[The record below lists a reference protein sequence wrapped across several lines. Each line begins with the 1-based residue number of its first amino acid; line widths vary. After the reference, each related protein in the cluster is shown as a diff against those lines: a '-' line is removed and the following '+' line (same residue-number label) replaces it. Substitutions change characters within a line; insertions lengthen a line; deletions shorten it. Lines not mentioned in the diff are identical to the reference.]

1 MSFDVL
7 QEKIREMKNPTVAGL
22 DARLEYVP
30 PHIRAEMIEAYGET
44 RKAAAEAIYTFNC
57 GLMDALADIVPAVKP
72 QAAYYENLGWEG
84 MEMLE
89 RTIQY
94 AKQKGFFV
102 IADIKRGDIGSTA
115 TAYAEGWLGKTTV
128 GESKLAGFD
137 ADCVTVNGYMG
148 SDAVKPF
155 LTVAE
160 EEDKCLFVLVRTS
173 NPSAVELQD
182 MVAGDR
188 VVYTVMAE
196 LVERWGKGTQGSK
209 YGFSRVGA
217 VTGATYPSDLRRLRK
232 QMPNTFFLVPGY
244 GAQGGTAED
253 VAYAFD
259 PYGRGAIVNSSRGI
273 MCAWQKTGQDGRDY
287 AEAARQAALAMRD
300 DIRAVTPIL

>member
-1 MSFDVL
+1 
-7 QEKIREMKNPTVAGL
+7 
-22 DARLEYVP
+22 
-30 PHIRAEMIEAYGET
+30 
-44 RKAAAEAIYTFNC
+44 
-57 GLMDALADIVPAVKP
+57 
-72 QAAYYENLGWEG
+72 
-84 MEMLE
+84 
-89 RTIQY
+89 
-94 AKQKGFFV
+94 
-102 IADIKRGDIGSTA
+102 
-115 TAYAEGWLGKTTV
+115 
-128 GESKLAGFD
+128 
-137 ADCVTVNGYMG
+137 MG

>member
-30 PHIRAEMIEAYGET
+30 PHIRAEMIAAYGET

-94 AKQKGFFV
+94 AN
-102 IADIKRGDIGSTA
+102 
-115 TAYAEGWLGKTTV
+115 AEGWLGKTTV
-128 GESKLAGFD
+128 GESRLAGFD

>member
-7 QEKIREMKNPTVAGL
+7 QEKIRGMKNPTVAGL
-22 DARLEYVP
+22 DARLAYVP
-30 PHIRAEMIEAYGET
+30 PHLRAEMIDAYGPT

-57 GLMDALADIVPAVKP
+57 GLMDALSDIVPAVKP

-89 RTIQY
+89 RTIRY
-94 AKQKGFFV
+94 AKEKGFFV

-128 GESKLAGFD
+128 GAEKLPGFD

-196 LVERWGKGTQGSK
+196 LVERWGKDTQGSK

-273 MCAWQKTGQDGRDY
+273 MCPGVCPGHAGRHPFSDAGSVRRKEELY
-287 AEAARQAALAMRD
+287 AH
-300 DIRAVTPIL
+300 

>member
-1 MSFDVL
+1 M
-7 QEKIREMKNPTVAGL
+7 
-22 DARLEYVP
+22 
-30 PHIRAEMIEAYGET
+30 
-44 RKAAAEAIYTFNC
+44 
-57 GLMDALADIVPAVKP
+57 
-72 QAAYYENLGWEG
+72 
-84 MEMLE
+84 
-89 RTIQY
+89 
-94 AKQKGFFV
+94 
-102 IADIKRGDIGSTA
+102 
-115 TAYAEGWLGKTTV
+115 
-128 GESKLAGFD
+128 
-137 ADCVTVNGYMG
+137 TVNGYMG

-196 LVERWGKGTQGSK
+196 LVERWGKDTQGSK

-273 MCAWQKTGQDGRDY
+273 MCAWQKTGKDGVDY
-287 AEAARQAALAMRD
+287 AEAARASALAMRD
-300 DIRAVTPIL
+300 DIRSVTPVL

>member
-1 MSFDVL
+1 MSFDRL
-7 QEKIREMKNPTVAGL
+7 QDQIRAMKNPTVAGL

-30 PHIRAEMIEAYGET
+30 AHIRAECIEAHGET
-44 RKAAAEAIYTFNC
+44 RRAAAEAVYTFNR

-84 MEMLE
+84 MEVLE
-89 RTIQY
+89 RTIRY
-94 AKQKGFFV
+94 AKEKGFFV
-102 IADIKRGDIGSTA
+102 IADVKRGDIGSTA
-115 TAYAEGWLGKTTV
+115 SAYAEGWLGGTLV
-128 GESKLAGFD
+128 GERRVSGFD

-196 LVERWGKGTQGSK
+196 LVERWGRDTRGGK

-217 VTGATYPSDLRRLRK
+217 VTGATWPADLRRLRK
-232 QMPNTFFLVPGY
+232 RMPNTFFLVPGF

-253 VAYAFD
+253 VVNAFD
-259 PYGRGAIVNSSRGI
+259 EYGRGAVVNSSRGI
-273 MCAWQKTGQDGRDY
+273 MCAWQKTGGDGRDY
-287 AEAARQAALAMRD
+287 AEAARKAALDMRQE
-300 DIRAVTPIL
+300 IRAVTPIL